1 MYRGL
6 VTGGH
11 VPWSVYTNRNGV
23 NCVGTTTLLKAIGSL
38 VHATNWKSFILEWSD
53 TPVRVIVRSIKGLGT
68 PRLVR
73 FVGFSISHQYLMVR
87 RKHCRWKPVEHVVSY
102 IQDSVES
109 VSL

>member
-53 TPVRVIVRSIKGLGT
+53 TPVRVIVRSIKGLGDPP
-68 PRLVR
+68 PREVR
-73 FVGFSISHQYLMVR
+73 GFFHF
-87 RKHCRWKPVEHVVSY
+87 P
-102 IQDSVES
+102 SVLDGPEEALPLEAS
-109 VSL
+109 